1 MEAQAV
7 GNCVV
12 EELHSREAFVALRT
26 EWDALVAA
34 VRDEPFFRHDFIRAW
49 IDNFAPQSDLRI
61 ILLRDGQGRLE
72 AALPLVERRTRV
84 YGLPVRE
91 LASAANAHSCRS
103 DLIAR
108 DPATAGPAVFE
119 HLSRDRS
126 WDLIRLIDIPDGG
139 AAFSILESARQARFP
154 TGVWESLRSPY
165 VPLAGSPG
173 SFEQLQQKL
182 QSKFR
187 ANLRRRRRKLE
198 ERGAVT
204 VERFDG
210 GLDLEARLEEGF
222 RLEQSG
228 WKGERGTAMAQ
239 DAATRGFYRE
249 LAQVAEAQQW
259 LTLFFLRLDGRPV
272 AFHYGLTHGGRYFL
286 LKPGYD
292 ESLRECSPGQLL
304 LEEVLRDSTGRG
316 QTEFDFLGPDMVWKR
331 DWTSHVRP
339 HSWIY
344 LFRDNAM
351 GRALCNAKFEW
362 VPAAK
367 AATQAMLDA
376 KRQWSEKW
384 QSRSAVK
391 AQAPVVTDDP
401 GKPQ

>member
-1 MEAQAV
+1 MQ
-7 GNCVV
+7 GQNVV
-12 EELHSREAFVALRT
+12 EELHSREAFVALRA
-26 EWDALVAA
+26 EWDAMVTET
-34 VRDEPFFRHDFIRAW
+34 RDEPFYRHDFIRAW
-49 IDNFAPQSDLRI
+49 IDNFAPCSELRI
-61 ILLRDGQGRLE
+61 ILLRNPQGRLE
-72 AALPLVERRTRV
+72 AALPLVERRTRF

-108 DPATAGPAVFE
+108 DPAAAGGAVFK

-126 WDLIRLIDIPDGG
+126 WDLLRLIDIPEGG
-139 AAFSILESARQARFP
+139 AAFSILAAAREAGHP
-154 TGVWESLRSPY
+154 TGVWASLRSPY
-165 VPLAGSPG
+165 VPLPGSPS

-182 QSKFR
+182 QSKFK
-187 ANLRRRRRKLE
+187 ANIRRRRRKLE

-204 VERFDG
+204 VERFAG
-210 GLDLEARLEEGF
+210 GLELEARLEEGF

-249 LAQVAEAQQW
+249 LARVAEAKQW
-259 LTLFFLRLDGRPV
+259 LTLFFMRLDGCPV
-272 AFHYGLTHGGRYFL
+272 AFHYGLTQGGRYFL

-304 LEEVLRDSTGRG
+304 LEEVLRDSAGRG
-316 QTEFDFLGPDMVWKR
+316 LSEFDFLGPDMVWKR

-339 HSWIY
+339 HSWLY
-344 LFRDNAM
+344 LFRNNAM
-351 GRALCNAKFEW
+351 GRALRSTKFEW

-367 AATQAMLDA
+367 VAAQSVQAMKTRWSRRWRSHSAA
-376 KRQWSEKW
+376 K
-384 QSRSAVK
+384 
-391 AQAPVVTDDP
+391 APGPASPDEA
-401 GKPQ
+401 GKPK